1 MGQIFKRTFDSIAAP
16 TFVAM
21 NIGILCHPTYGGS
34 GVVAT
39 ELGMYLASK
48 GHKVHF
54 ITYAQP
60 VRLDILAENIYY
72 HEVKVHEYPLFE
84 FPPYELALTT
94 KVVQTALKW
103 KLDVIHAH
111 YAIPHAYAAINARR
125 ILREHGVHLP
135 VITTLHGT
143 DITIVG
149 RNPAYHAAVTYS
161 INQSDIVTAV
171 SQNLKEESFQHFN
184 ITKEIVVVPNFVN
197 FEEFRKEIPCI
208 KKQFAPDGQKIISH
222 ISNMRPVKRLFDV
235 VKIFAKIRQQMPV
248 RLLMVGDG
256 PEKEPARALARD
268 LGVADDVIFV
278 GNAVDIYRVL
288 KCTDVLLLPS
298 EKESFG
304 LVALE
309 AMAAGKPVI
318 STNTGGL
325 PEVNIDGVT
334 GYLANVGDVDKMA
347 HYATALLTDAVLYE
361 KIQAGALA
369 NARKFNIENIAPI
382 YLDLYKESMMPA

>member
-1 MGQIFKRTFDSIAAP
+1 
-16 TFVAM
+16 M

-39 ELGMYLASK
+39 ELGMYFASE

-54 ITYAQP
+54 ITYALP

-84 FPPYELALTT
+84 FPPYELALTS

-125 ILREHGVHLP
+125 ILKEHGVHLP

-149 RNPAYHAAVTYS
+149 RNPAYHSAVNYS
-161 INQSDIVTAV
+161 INQSDVVTAV
-171 SQNLKEESFQHFN
+171 SQSLKEDSFLHFD
-184 ITKEIVVVPNFVN
+184 IRKEIVVVPNFVN
-197 FEEFRKEIPCI
+197 LKEFEKDIPCI
-208 KKQFAPDGQKIISH
+208 RKHFAPDGQKIISH
-222 ISNMRPVKRLFDV
+222 ISNMRPVKRLNDV
-235 VKIFAKIRQQMPV
+235 ISIFAKVRAQIPA

-256 PEKEPARALARD
+256 PDKEPARALARD

-309 AMAAGKPVI
+309 AMAAGKPVV
-318 STNTGGL
+318 STHTGGL
-325 PEVNIDGVT
+325 PEVNIHDKT
-334 GYLANVGDVDKMA
+334 GFLAKVGDIDSMA
-347 HYATALLTDAVLYE
+347 HYVIKLLSDESLYAR
-361 KIQAGALA
+361 IGSGALE
-369 NARKFNIENIAPI
+369 NAKKFDIEKIAPI
-382 YLDLYKESMMPA
+382 YLDLYQNVLLQV

>member
-1 MGQIFKRTFDSIAAP
+1 
-16 TFVAM
+16 M

-39 ELGMYLASK
+39 ELGMFFASK

-84 FPPYELALTT
+84 FPPYELALTS

-103 KLDVIHAH
+103 KLEVIHAH
-111 YAIPHAYAAINARR
+111 YAIPHAYAAINASR
-125 ILREHGVHLP
+125 ILKEHGIHLP

-149 RNPAYHAAVTYS
+149 RNPAYHAAVNYS
-161 INQSDIVTAV
+161 INHSDVVTAV
-171 SQNLKEESFQHFN
+171 SQSLKEESYQHFN
-184 ITKEIVVVPNFVN
+184 ISKEIVVVPNFVN
-197 FEEFRKEIPCI
+197 FEEFNRDIPCI
-208 KKQFAPDGQKIISH
+208 KKQFAPEGQKIITH
-222 ISNMRPVKRLFDV
+222 ISNMRPVKRLGDV
-235 VKIFAKIRQQMPV
+235 IHIFARVRQQMPA

-256 PEKEPARALARD
+256 PEKEPARALAKD

-278 GNAVDIYRVL
+278 GNAVDIYRVI

-309 AMAAGKPVI
+309 AMAAGKPVV

-325 PEVNIDGVT
+325 PEVNIHGQT
-334 GYLANVGDVDKMA
+334 GFLADVGDVAKMA
-347 HYATALLTDAVLYE
+347 GYVLDLLNDPDLYKSISE
-361 KIQAGALA
+361 QAFAKA
-369 NARKFNIENIAPI
+369 KNYDIKKIAPI
-382 YLDLYKESMMPA
+382 YLELYQESLGR

>member
-1 MGQIFKRTFDSIAAP
+1 
-16 TFVAM
+16 M

-39 ELGMYLASK
+39 ELGMYLAAK
-48 GHKVHF
+48 GYKVHF

-72 HEVKVHEYPLFE
+72 HEVQVHEYPLFE
-84 FPPYELALTT
+84 FPPYELALAS

-111 YAIPHAYAAINARR
+111 YAIPHAYAAISASR
-125 ILREHGVHLP
+125 ILREQGVTLP

-143 DITIVG
+143 DITVVG
-149 RNPAYHAAVTYS
+149 RNPAYKPAVTYS
-161 INQSDIVTAV
+161 INHSDIVTAV
-171 SQNLKEESFQHFN
+171 SQSLKKDSYDNFD
-184 ITKEIVVVPNFVN
+184 ITKEIVVVPNFVDLRA
-197 FEEFRKEIPCI
+197 FEKEIPCI
-208 KKQFAPDGQKIISH
+208 KRQFAPEGQNIITH
-222 ISNMRPVKRLFDV
+222 ISNMRPVKRLHDV
-235 VKIFAKIRQQMPV
+235 IRTFGLIRQALPA

-256 PEKEPARALARD
+256 PEKEPARQLAREI
-268 LGVADDVIFV
+268 GVIDDVIFV

-288 KCTDVLLLPS
+288 KCSDLLLLPS

-309 AMAAGKPVI
+309 AMAAGIPVI

-325 PEVNIDGVT
+325 PEVNLNGIT
-334 GYLANVGDVDKMA
+334 GFTANVGDVEDMA
-347 HYATALLTDAVLYE
+347 HYALKLLNDKSLYSRFSLNA
-361 KIQAGALA
+361 IQ
-369 NARKFNIENIAPI
+369 NARKFSIEKIAPI
-382 YLDLYKESMMPA
+382 YMALYEEAVGSLIKK

>member
-1 MGQIFKRTFDSIAAP
+1 
-16 TFVAM
+16 M

-39 ELGMYLASK
+39 ELGMYFASK

-54 ITYAQP
+54 ITYALP

-84 FPPYELALTT
+84 YPPYELALTS

-125 ILREHGVHLP
+125 ILKEQGIHLP

-149 RNPAYHAAVTYS
+149 RNPVYHSAVNYS
-161 INQSDIVTAV
+161 INQSDVVTAV
-171 SQNLKEESFQHFN
+171 SQSLKEDSFKHFD
-184 ITKEIVVVPNFVN
+184 IYKEIVVIPNFVN
-197 FEEFRKEIPCI
+197 VKEFSKEIPCI
-208 KKQFAPDGQKIISH
+208 KKQFAPDGQKIVSH
-222 ISNMRPVKRLFDV
+222 ISNMRPVKRLNDV
-235 VKIFAKIRQQMPV
+235 ISIFAKVRAHLPA

-256 PEKEPARALARD
+256 PDKEPARALAKE
-268 LGVADDVIFV
+268 LGVAEDVIFV
-278 GNAVDIYRVL
+278 GNAVDVFRVL

-309 AMAAGKPVI
+309 AMAAGKPVV

-325 PEVNIDGVT
+325 PEVNIHNKT
-334 GYLANVGDVDKMA
+334 GFLAKVGDVELMA
-347 HYATALLTDAVLYE
+347 QYTVELLSSESLYNRLGT
-361 KIQAGALA
+361 GALM
-369 NARKFNIENIAPI
+369 NAKRFDIEKIAPI
-382 YLDLYKESMMPA
+382 YLDLYENTHAKV